1 MHRFEGQFKRI
12 AAAGLMLALFH
23 CGGTSTGSGDAGDI
37 PPPDAGDAGS
47 DAGDAGGSL
56 DAGTDAGSDAG
67 DAGGSLDAGTD
78 AGSDAGDAGSTLPTD
93 GSGTIAADAGGI
105 LTLDGGPTLVIPV
118 GALAADTT
126 ITISQLPEKIAGA
139 FTPIYDFAPEAT
151 TFQTSNVQVTIPVP
165 PGTPSPITIYFTK
178 AGSTTAYDALTTG
191 VRISGPSAIL
201 HHLGQGF
208 AGPFCS
214 EGAACTPVPAC
225 HAGAFACSSGTP
237 VCADSGPLP
246 DGTSCGTGLICTA
259 GACGPPPTRT
269 VTGSFHAFFAHDD
282 GSFTEGPDS
291 AAFVAPD
298 SLVFTNGAGRT
309 TSVAITLDQ
318 NGNFTVPNVPVGT
331 YYLHSTFQ
339 TTLTAVFSS
348 DPATTGVTLTP
359 LTEDNPDLTFVAH
372 GRADAKTP
380 TQPTPVTLTL
390 TGLDPWQRT
399 NIFDHIYVSSAG
411 ARVDELVPAAQEP
424 AVGST
429 SATVTFDWKSNN
441 VFSLNWL
448 PDAAAGDTTF
458 FVQRH
463 HVALANGGTASVST
477 RFAKSTDFTVADGTG
492 TSATLEMQAAPLSTT
507 VQTAGAFSQFAAMVP
522 EMNPAASVQPDPSG
536 LTFPSSQVSLFAV
549 PGSIAFPDTSL
560 AFDMEI
566 AHEALYAYTGA
577 LDVDVDYGPLHIGG
591 FFGAPYQEYRQF
603 TYSVGLV
610 LTADGST
617 TGLSPTFTQ
626 LTPVDQ
632 AGPTIAPVLSP
643 VRSPLIAG
651 KDAFAPQ
658 TGVGTTPT
666 ISWTPP
672 ALGSPTSY
680 SILIQMISP
689 PGNPDQDGIII
700 TSAFGGTSFTVP
712 DGLLIPGKAYAAII
726 TAIQIPGQ
734 DVNRPNRT
742 GLPESTTDAVT
753 NIFRP

>member
-1 MHRFEGQFKRI
+1 MHRLEGQFKRI

-67 DAGGSLDAGTD
+67 NPDAGADAGNP
-78 AGSDAGDAGSTLPTD
+78 DAGDAGPALPTD

-118 GALAADTT
+118 GALAADTI

-151 TFQTSNVQVTIPVP
+151 TFSSPFPQVTIPIP
-165 PGTPSPITIYFTK
+165 PGTPQPVSIYFTRP
-178 AGSTTAYDALTTG
+178 GSTTAYDTLPTG
-191 VRISGPSAIL
+191 IRIGGPSAIL

-208 AGPFCS
+208 VGPFCTQ
-214 EGAACTPVPAC
+214 GAACTSVPAC

-282 GSFTEGPDS
+282 GSFTEGPDNT
-291 AAFVAPD
+291 AFVAPD
-298 SLVFTNGAGRT
+298 SLLFANGAGGT

-318 NGNFTVPNVPVGT
+318 NGDFTVPNVPFGT
-331 YYLHSTFQ
+331 YYLRTTTGTSIPNGTVFGST
-339 TTLTAVFSS
+339 
-348 DPATTGVTLTP
+348 ATTGVTLTP
-359 LTEDNPDLTFVAH
+359 LTTGNPDLTFVVH
-372 GRADAKTP
+372 GRADAKAP

-390 TGLDPWQRT
+390 NGLDPWERT
-399 NIFDHIYVSSAG
+399 GIFDHIYMGSAG
-411 ARVDELVPAAQEP
+411 ARVDELVPGSQEP

-429 SATVTFDWKSNN
+429 SATVTFDWKSSNI
-441 VFSLNWL
+441 FSLNWL
-448 PDAAAGDTTF
+448 PDAAAGDTTV

-463 HVALANGGTASVST
+463 HVSLDNGGSASVST
-477 RFAKSTDFTVADGTG
+477 RFAKSTDFTVVDGTG
-492 TSATLEMQAAPLSTT
+492 ASATLTMQAAPLSSTLP
-507 VQTAGAFSQFAAMVP
+507 TAGAFSQFAALVP
-522 EMNPAASVQPDPSG
+522 VMNPAASVQPDPSG
-536 LTFPSSQVSLFAV
+536 LTFPSSQVSLFGV
-549 PGSIAFPDTSL
+549 PGSIAYPDTSL
-560 AFDMEI
+560 SVDGEI
-566 AHEALYAYTGA
+566 AHEGLYAYTGA
-577 LDVDVDYGPLHIGG
+577 LDTDVDYGPLSFGG
-591 FFGAPYQEYRQF
+591 FLGAPYQEYRQF
-603 TYSVGLV
+603 TYSAGLV
-610 LTADGST
+610 LTADGNS
-617 TGLSPTFTQ
+617 TGLSPTFVQ

-643 VRSPLIAG
+643 VRSPLIG
-651 KDAFAPQ
+651 GQDAFAPQ
-658 TGVGTTPT
+658 TGVGLTPT
-666 ISWTPP
+666 FSWTPP
-672 ALGSPTSY
+672 ALGSPTAY
-680 SILIQMISP
+680 AITIQMISP
-689 PGNPDQDGIII
+689 SNDPDEIGIINI
-700 TSAFGGTSFTVP
+700 SSFTGTSFTLP
-712 DGLLIPGKAYAAII
+712 DGLLISGRAYAAII
-726 TAIQIPGQ
+726 TAVQMPGQ
-734 DVNRPNRT
+734 DVNRPNRV
-742 GLPESTTDAVT
+742 GLPELTTDAVT